1 MNILWLPHA
10 PLRVGRARSDHLI
23 ERLARRHR
31 VTVLSFRIHPP
42 GRPWRYLADLLT
54 GRLRHGPPYD
64 ELALR
69 RFPRLIALNSW
80 LLNHTIR
87 HELSR
92 RPYDVLVVAPAP
104 YMTGYL
110 DFAALRGRVPVVC
123 DYLDGADWAR
133 DLREAAFE
141 QLYVRSA
148 AAVLCVSRGLLAQAQ
163 SVNPCSYYVPNGVEL
178 ARYRAFRHSH
188 TKRVCKAAAG
198 IDPDAYVVSIIGM
211 TCSPRLYFVDA
222 VTNLARK
229 GKKIVLL
236 LVGDS
241 PLIPEIRRRAGESQH
256 ALRIVGGVS
265 YDEVMPYFM
274 ASDLGLS
281 AVDDHPYYHFQ
292 SPLKIFEYGAMGKP
306 VLAAPAA
313 KEVVEMSLSHVR
325 FCDATA
331 ESLERHIEQIM
342 TAGDVLTDPALEAYD
357 WDQLA
362 DGVEAILSGVSAKD
376 LTLPGS
382 SRRSDDGADG
392 AAFFPTGAD
401 QAR

>member
-10 PLRVGRARSDHLI
+10 PLRAGRARSDHLI
-23 ERLARRHR
+23 ERLARRHH

-42 GRPWRYLADLLT
+42 DRPWRYLADLSSR
-54 GRLRHGPPYD
+54 RLRRGPPYD
-64 ELALR
+64 ELALW
-69 RFPRLIALNSW
+69 RFPRLIALNTC

-87 HELSR
+87 RELSR

-104 YMTGYL
+104 YVTGYL
-110 DFAALRGRVPVVC
+110 DFAALRGRVSVVC

-148 AAVLCVSRGLLAQAQ
+148 AAVLCVSRGLREQAQ

-178 ARYRAFRHSH
+178 ARYRVFRQSH
-188 TKRVCKAAAG
+188 TKRECKAAIG

-211 TCSPRLYFVDA
+211 TCSPSLYFVDA
-222 VTNLARK
+222 VTSLARK
-229 GKKIVLL
+229 GKKVVLL

-241 PLIPEIRRRAGESQH
+241 PLLPEIRRRARESQH
-256 ALRIVGGVS
+256 AVRIIGGVP
-265 YDEVMPYFM
+265 YDDVMPYFM

-313 KEVVEMSLSHVR
+313 KEVVEMNLSHVR
-325 FCDATA
+325 FCDANA
-331 ESLERHIEQIM
+331 ESLERHIAQIM
-342 TAGDVLTDPALEAYD
+342 AAGDIVTDPALDAYD
-357 WDQLA
+357 WDHLA
-362 DGVEAILSGVSAKD
+362 DRVEAILSRVSAR
-376 LTLPGS
+376 T
-382 SRRSDDGADG
+382 
-392 AAFFPTGAD
+392 
-401 QAR
+401 